1 MEGVF
6 IIETSDGEKIYS
18 ECVFQHIKSRKRER
32 HLIKYRTEINVDNI
46 YLYKKVRLIIHYESI
61 KSVFKLVYLSEGKM
75 SYVIE
80 TLKKYT
86 DRTIRVASQVD
97 NGTLEYIIITIHQ

>member
-6 IIETSDGEKIYS
+6 ITEKYDCERIYS
-18 ECVFQHIKSRKRER
+18 ECVFQRIKSNKRER
-32 HLIKYRTEINVDNI
+32 HLIKYRTKINVDNI
-46 YLYKKVRLIIHYESI
+46 SIYKNVRLIIHYESI